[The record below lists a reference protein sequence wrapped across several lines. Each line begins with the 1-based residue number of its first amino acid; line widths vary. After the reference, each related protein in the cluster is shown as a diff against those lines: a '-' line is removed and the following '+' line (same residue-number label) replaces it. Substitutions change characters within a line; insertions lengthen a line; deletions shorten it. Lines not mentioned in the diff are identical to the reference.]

1 MRSIITPLVKISKSE
16 LRLFELEHNTDRST
30 GQPRRRLLK
39 LDLMG
44 GIPEQHWPD
53 TLDWSSSNMQ
63 LLFDVGHK
71 AGLAFC
77 REHGDLLR
85 RPPDAA
91 ALAA

>member
-1 MRSIITPLVKISKSE
+1 
-16 LRLFELEHNTDRST
+16 
-30 GQPRRRLLK
+30 
-39 LDLMG
+39 MG
-44 GIPEQHWPD
+44 GIPEQHWLD